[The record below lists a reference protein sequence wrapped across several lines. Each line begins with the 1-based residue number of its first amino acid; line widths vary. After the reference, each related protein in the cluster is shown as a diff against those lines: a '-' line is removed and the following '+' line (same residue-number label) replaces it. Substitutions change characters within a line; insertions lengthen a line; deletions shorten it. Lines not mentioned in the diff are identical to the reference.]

1 MYQGLPLLAKT
12 VHVRRAPNAPNASA
26 AGGCRVVR
34 TESELLA
41 LNHPWSPV
49 PFVAY
54 STQGPDHY
62 YDAPTLKQF
71 DGAGKLH
78 VEVTQQ
84 YGTKVRWLDE
94 TAHGAPASAKA
105 SHHTSTNS
113 RTDSRTDIHMDSRAP
128 PAPRSHAARLTA
140 ALGGGN
146 GGDGGSV
153 GGVGT
158 SVRGTADIG
167 AAEPVLVVSQ
177 TGAGDPTTT
186 TLLLILDDGPEQ
198 GKAMAM
204 FPASESRGGC
214 TLGPCKLGDGAA
226 VMGAINERAG
236 LARRR
241 MWRAVAPQA
250 TVRDY
255 CTRVCTIQR
264 VRGREIYVLVM

>member
-1 MYQGLPLLAKT
+1 M
-12 VHVRRAPNAPNASA
+12 
-26 AGGCRVVR
+26 
-34 TESELLA
+34 
-41 LNHPWSPV
+41 
-49 PFVAY
+49 
-54 STQGPDHY
+54 
-62 YDAPTLKQF
+62 KQF

-84 YGTKVRWLDE
+84 YGTKVQWLDE
-94 TAHGAPASAKA
+94 TAHGAPTSGKA
-105 SHHTSTNS
+105 SHHTSTDS
-113 RTDSRTDIHMDSRAP
+113 RTDSRIDSRAP

-153 GGVGT
+153 DDVGM
-158 SVRGTADIG
+158 SLRGTADIG

-250 TVRDY
+250 TVRFSRFRY
-255 CTRVCTIQR
+255 SRACSIQCTR
-264 VRGREIYVLVM
+264 